1 MAVRHGYGK
10 IAGADALVFAYDTGD
25 TRNSY
30 KGEPTENFANT
41 DTARTL
47 VKHDASSVMTF
58 ADAPEKGPGWKKVT
72 ITERSAINFRY
83 AQFPYI
89 SNPGGTQ
96 RTYSV
101 EYDAG
106 SLTGYGWRV
115 DGTAGYNTTNF
126 TGTGRYQITITPGV
140 TGVYALF
147 LTNSSSATGIN
158 DTIYYRFYQVENN
171 SHATPFVNGTR
182 SATEGLKDLTGNSSI
197 DLSNVSFDSNAQ
209 MTFDGTN
216 DTISVPSYS
225 AIELVDNV
233 SIEYV
238 YKRLSTDPILDVIAN
253 KYHST
258 GWELFCTN
266 ANKFSLAGRNG
277 DGTYYSTTNGAY
289 TIQNNQYYHLV
300 AMKEGLSWRLYVNGE
315 LYASLTANTVGTWS
329 NTGILQIGGEGNG
342 YYPDMQLP
350 ILKIY
355 NRILTADEVR
365 NNYRHYKKRF
375 NI

>member
-30 KGEPTENFANT
+30 KGEPTVNLANT

-72 ITERSAINFRY
+72 ITERSANNFRY

-115 DGTAGYNTTNF
+115 DGTAGYNTTAF
-126 TGTGRYQITITPGV
+126 TGTGRYQMTITPGA

-171 SHATPFVNGTR
+171 SHATQFTDGTR
-182 SATEGLKDLTGNSSI
+182 SSTQGLLDLTGNSTI
-197 DLSNVSFDSNAQ
+197 DLTNAGFDSNAQ
-209 MTFDGTN
+209 IDFDGTT
-216 DTISVPSYS
+216 DSITPTGFKMSTTDATQEYTLE
-225 AIELVDNV
+225 AIIKRGGGTTTGGIITQYRTASGAPDRFGFREIIDG
-233 SIEYV
+233 
-238 YKRLSTDPILDVIAN
+238 RLSWWKGGNIAIGASAMPTGVYLHIVGTRADDGTVTVYQNGQVIA
-253 KYHST
+253 T
-258 GWELFCTN
+258 GTDARVFE
-266 ANKFSLAGRNG
+266 
-277 DGTYYSTTNGAY
+277 D
-289 TIQNNQYYHLV
+289 
-300 AMKEGLSWRLYVNGE
+300 EE
-315 LYASLTANTVGTWS
+315 
-329 NTGILQIGGEGNG
+329 LQIGTFHSGIAYFDGEI
-342 YYPDMQLP
+342 PVT
-350 ILKIY
+350 KIY
-355 NRILTADEVR
+355 NRALSAAEVK
-365 NNYRHYKKRF
+365 NNYNNYKGRF